1 MAQYISPEERAK
13 IVSSVKDEGLAIE
26 DAAKT
31 YQVSPKTVRKWLRK
45 QPRNAHT
52 SSTEV
57 ERLKKENQALKELIG
72 DIVLRHK
79 LNKKSPLFGS
89 SQ

>member
-1 MAQYISPEERAK
+1 M
-13 IVSSVKDEGLAIE
+13 GIE

-31 YQVSPKTVRKWLRK
+31 YHVSIKTVKKWLRK

>member
-1 MAQYISPEERAK
+1 MAHYISPESRAK
-13 IVSSVKDEGLAIE
+13 IISSVKDEGLGII
-26 DAAKT
+26 DAAKA
-31 YQVSPKTVRKWLRK
+31 YRVSEKTIRKWLRK

-52 SSTEV
+52 SSTEL
-57 ERLKKENQALKELIG
+57 ERLKKENLALKELIG

-89 SQ
+89 

>member
-1 MAQYISPEERAK
+1 MGI
-13 IVSSVKDEGLAIE
+13 I

-31 YQVSPKTVRKWLRK
+31 YQVSVRTIRKWLRK

-52 SSTEV
+52 SPTEV

-89 SQ
+89 SA

>member
-1 MAQYISPEERAK
+1 MSQYISPEQRAK
-13 IVSSVKDEGLAIE
+13 ILSAVKDEGMAIV

-31 YQVSPKTVRKWLRK
+31 YSVSVITIRKWMRK
-45 QPRNAHT
+45 QTKNAHT

-57 ERLKKENQALKELIG
+57 ERLKRENQALKELIG

-79 LNKKSPLFGS
+79 LNKKSPLVGT
-89 SQ
+89 